1 MVAKKTYASRNCIKV
16 YSDYEYRKKLAR
28 HRRAKQ
34 QRRKMICI
42 MLLAFGLMLS
52 VIGVII
58 SFAKSFNAEEQYDTN
73 SNEVV
78 GNIDA
83 EPVALIISDFRKSE
97 SDVVGCGIIQ
107 KTETM
112 YVIDKVNLRMMPNI
126 NSEIKDSLEIGT
138 CVNVTIDNGWAYSS
152 ELDGYIKAEFLDYN
166 LPSCNIYDVSD
177 KQTTNFKSYMSY
189 NMITSKTSKQYKIQ
203 STIAYSGLYGIRTV
217 KERFCVAIGT
227 YFNASVGDYVDIILE
242 NGTTIYCIVS
252 DIKDDKDTDSD
263 NILTLSNGCSTEFIV
278 DIDALN
284 NDAKTS
290 GNISMCNSDWNS
302 RVVKIVVYDKNVL
315 EVD

>member
-1 MVAKKTYASRNCIKV
+1 MVAKKTCVGNDAIKI
-16 YSDYEYRKKLAR
+16 YSDYEYCKKLAR
-28 HRRAKQ
+28 YRRAKKK
-34 QRRKMICI
+34 RVCI
-42 MLLAFGLMLS
+42 AILAFGLMLS

-58 SFAKSFNAEEQYDTN
+58 SFAKSFNAEEQCDVG
-73 SNEVV
+73 SKEIV

-83 EPVALIISDFRKSE
+83 EPVALVVSDCRKSE
-97 SDVVGCGIIQ
+97 ADVIGYGVIQ
-107 KTETM
+107 NTKDM
-112 YVIDKVNLRMMPNI
+112 YVIEKVNLRTMPNTD
-126 NSEIKDSLEIGT
+126 SEIKESLEIGT
-138 CVNVTIDNGWAYSS
+138 CVNVTVDGEWAYSS
-152 ELDGYIKAEFLDYN
+152 DLDGYIKAEFL
-166 LPSCNIYDVSD
+166 SCYMPNCDVYDVSD

-189 NMITSKTSKQYKIQ
+189 TKITSKTSKQYKIQ

-227 YFNASVGDYVDIILE
+227 YFNASVGDYVDIVLE
-242 NGTTIYCIVS
+242 NGTIIYCIVA